1 MVMKKHR
8 LQLSATAPAPVNK
21 RMQQCRVVQW
31 LRRPCFMSAFSP
43 HEMMY
48 IYGIF
53 KEK

>member
-8 LQLSATAPAPVNK
+8 LQLSATAPA
-21 RMQQCRVVQW
+21 QQCRVVQW
-31 LRRPCFMSAFSP
+31 LPRPCFMSAFSP

-48 IYGIF
+48 IIYGIF